1 MNAGQSLLWFCDEM
15 WVFGDVISKGM
26 QKEIDF
32 CKTMNIRVRYVK
44 DSEMRK
50 KLGGKTYE

>member
-1 MNAGQSLLWFCDEM
+1 M

-32 CKTMNIRVRYVK
+32 CKTMNIRVRYVR

-50 KLGGKTYE
+50 RLGGKTNE